1 MRIRQKNGIF
11 VKMPFF
17 CNRKAFGRAGL
28 PVGENGFSFSNV
40 MFVLHF
46 AGNRYSFYSKTQYK
60 EKNMLREDIQ
70 NAIKEAMKNHETER
84 LSTVRMVLAGVKE
97 KDVDAR
103 GKGKECASDAD
114 LLSMMQTMIKQRQE
128 SAKMYR
134 DGGREEL
141 AAKEEAEI
149 SVIQG
154 FLPKQMSES
163 EVEEAVRAAIAET
176 GAASMKD
183 MGKVMGALKEKY
195 AGQMDFGAVSGK
207 IKAMLG

>member
-1 MRIRQKNGIF
+1 
-11 VKMPFF
+11 
-17 CNRKAFGRAGL
+17 
-28 PVGENGFSFSNV
+28 
-40 MFVLHF
+40 
-46 AGNRYSFYSKTQYK
+46 
-60 EKNMLREDIQ
+60 MLREDIQ
-70 NAIKEAMKNHETER
+70 NAIKEAMKNHEVER
-84 LSTVRMVLAGVKE
+84 LSTVRMILAGVKE

-154 FLPKQMSES
+154 FLPKQMSET
-163 EVEEAVRAAIAET
+163 EAEEAVRATIAEI

-183 MGKVMGALKEKY
+183 MGKVMSALKEKY
-195 AGQMDFGAVSGK
+195 AGQMDFGAISGK